1 MAKLA
6 IPDSPKLY
14 TTRYDNL
21 RGLDVANP
29 PTEISTY
36 HAADMLNIIP
46 DKDNG
51 VPSKRVGWRYV
62 HQFDHEVVATYH
74 DVEDNF
80 DLIATKKE
88 LWKYDV
94 ENETYT
100 KLYTGAVESDKA
112 SITPFMNNIYIT
124 GWGEYKEI
132 KAPNYNAVTDIDEYI
147 PNTVISRKQDGTSGF
162 ALEGINAFSTKRI
175 ISFLSDADPETTP
188 TNADY
193 IVYPKTDW
201 ENHTFTIV
209 SVEATNAT
217 TGAWETVSYT
227 AKSENGRVV
236 GFTLTTAHKQV
247 VLGQDDVRV
256 TINEPY
262 TQTIKSEIA
271 NTDIVTSY
279 GLNTMDRLFFASGHK
294 IYYTDAEKPNFV
306 PDDNYIVVGSDVPI
320 VGLHRFNGYL
330 VAITEDT
337 SEFSVYMIHGQQQS
351 IARTVY
357 GSDGTVTSESELM
370 TYFAVRASIAGTG
383 AIATKSFETLVD
395 DPLFLAKTGIY
406 GITTTALNTETVIT
420 NRSFN
425 INPWL
430 IDEDEPTKA
439 CACIWRGFYV
449 LALNGRAYILD
460 SRNTVRT
467 PTGTGY
473 ECYFWD
479 DIPATAFLSY
489 DDNLFFGDDEGNWC
503 RLNTDIASPVA
514 WCDGGTLVDGVM
526 QGGRAISA
534 RYTLRMDYDN
544 APQYFKILT
553 KKGTVVEL
561 FPYGRSGASIY
572 AKKDNGNK
580 QLLKNQVTNIFAF
593 NNVDF
598 NNFSFTSDTSS
609 RFIYTKKKIKKYKT
623 LQIIIENNNINERFG
638 VVSVTKT
645 YTIGNF
651 AKG

>member
-21 RGLDVANP
+21 RGLDIANP
-29 PTEISTY
+29 PTEIATY

-62 HQFDHEVVATYH
+62 YQFDHEVIATYH

-94 ENETYT
+94 EAETYT
-100 KLYTGAVESDKA
+100 KLYTGSTESDKA
-112 SITPFMNNIYIT
+112 SITPFMDNIYIT
-124 GWGEYKEI
+124 GWGEYKVI
-132 KAPNYNAVTDIDEYI
+132 KAPSYSAVVDIDEYI
-147 PNTVISRKQDGTSGF
+147 PNTVISRKQDGTGGV

-175 ISFLSDADPETTP
+175 ISFISDADPETSP
-188 TNADY
+188 TNKDY
-193 IVYPKTDW
+193 IIYPKTDW
-201 ENHTFTIV
+201 ENHTYTIL

-236 GFTLTTAHKQV
+236 GFTLGTAHKQV

-262 TQTIKSEIA
+262 TQTIKDEIA

-279 GLNTMDRLFFASGHK
+279 GLNTMDRLFFASGHR

-306 PDDNYIVVGSDVPI
+306 PDDNYLVVGNDTPI
-320 VGLHRFNGYL
+320 IGLHRYNGYL
-330 VAITEDT
+330 VAITGDT
-337 SEFSVYMIHGQQQS
+337 SEFTVYMIHGQQQS
-351 IARTVY
+351 IVRTVY
-357 GSDGTVTSESELM
+357 GTNGNANSESELM
-370 TYFAVRASIAGTG
+370 TYFSVKASIAGTG
-383 AIATKSFETLVD
+383 AIATRSFATLVD

-406 GITTTALNTETVIT
+406 GINATSVNTVTVIT

-430 IDEDEPTKA
+430 RDEENLETA
-439 CACIWRGFYV
+439 CSAIWRGFY
-449 LALNGRAYILD
+449 LLGLNDHVYILD
-460 SRNTVRT
+460 SKNTVRT

-473 ECYFWD
+473 ECYFWNNV
-479 DIPATAFLSY
+479 PARIFLSY
-489 DDNLFFGDDEGNWC
+489 DDNLYFGDADGNWC
-503 RLNTDIASPVA
+503 KFNTDIAAPTA
-514 WCDGGTLVDGVM
+514 WADGGEIVDDELT
-526 QGGRAISA
+526 GGEPIEA

-553 KKGTVVEL
+553 KKGSVIEL
-561 FPYGRSGASIY
+561 FPYGKSGASIY
-572 AKKDNGNK
+572 ARKDNGNK
-580 QLLKNQVTNIFAF
+580 ILLKQQSTNISSFR
-593 NNVDF
+593 NVDF
-598 NNFSFTSDTSS
+598 TNYSFVADTSS

-645 YTIGNF
+645 YTVGNF